1 MEAALRFYE
10 KEYAILAR
18 LFDDDSLIAFTCI
31 NLMSPEQM
39 VELEKRLKEK
49 REQLRRNEMTPRTDR
64 EIWWVGF
71 KPDERLEA
79 VWADFARD
87 LEKENAELRKDK
99 ERLDYMEQ
107 NVDFVS
113 WRFYGKPQSWDLR
126 AAVDSKMKE
135 AQP

>member
-1 MEAALRFYE
+1 
-10 KEYAILAR
+10 
-18 LFDDDSLIAFTCI
+18 
-31 NLMSPEQM
+31 
-39 VELEKRLKEK
+39 
-49 REQLRRNEMTPRTDR
+49 MTPRTDR

-113 WRFYGKPQSWDLR
+113 WRFYGKPQLWDLR
-126 AAVDSKMKE
+126 AAIDSKMKE

>member
-1 MEAALRFYE
+1 M
-10 KEYAILAR
+10 
-18 LFDDDSLIAFTCI
+18 
-31 NLMSPEQM
+31 N
-39 VELEKRLKEK
+39 
-49 REQLRRNEMTPRTDR
+49 TPRTDR

>member
-1 MEAALRFYE
+1 
-10 KEYAILAR
+10 
-18 LFDDDSLIAFTCI
+18 
-31 NLMSPEQM
+31 
-39 VELEKRLKEK
+39 
-49 REQLRRNEMTPRTDR
+49 MTPRTDR

-99 ERLDYMEQ
+99 ERLDFLATLTGSGWACLHLNRKGTNDDWFLTRKQIDRRM
-107 NVDFVS
+107 
-113 WRFYGKPQSWDLR
+113 
-126 AAVDSKMKE
+126 ATE